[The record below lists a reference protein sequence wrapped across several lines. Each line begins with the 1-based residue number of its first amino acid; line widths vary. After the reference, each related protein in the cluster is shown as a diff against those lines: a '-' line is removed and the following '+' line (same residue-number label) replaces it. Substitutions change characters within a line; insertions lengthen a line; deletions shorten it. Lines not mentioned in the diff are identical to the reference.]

1 MMSNRNPEV
10 DAWIAGYD
18 NPQRELVAEVR
29 DVILSVDPRVTEA
42 IKWKAPTF
50 MFNGNIA
57 SFFPR
62 SKKTVTLMFHTG
74 ASLDDPSGLLEGDG
88 DVSRVARFADSADL
102 VQKRAALEEVIRA
115 WIRSKS

>member
-1 MMSNRNPEV
+1 MSNHNPEV
-10 DAWIAGYD
+10 DAWLAEYD
-18 NPQRELVAEVR
+18 NPQRDLVAEVR
-29 DVILSVDPRVTEA
+29 DVILSIDPRVTEA
-42 IKWKAPTF
+42 VKWKAPTF

-62 SKKTVTLMFHTG
+62 SKKTVTLMFHAG

-102 VQKRAALEEVIRA
+102 EQKKPALEAVIRA
-115 WIRSKS
+115 WINSKS